1 MTTASSTGMSL
12 DSATIMQRLTERF
25 STRIR
30 FARTS
35 HGVRLQM
42 SKILDATPVSW
53 PIRAPQLSVTRQSTV
68 VARTSPAEK
77 QGACFL
83 PVASDGSTRFQW
95 RYASFE
101 SPVRS
106 RSWPGVYSTWC
117 TPCESVVH
125 HTFSQDKRHVNPGVV
140 IRMPSTRPRHSDK
153 DTSAK
158 RARITRQG
166 PLRVDKLH
174 RPLNE
179 QGLEVHG
186 AAGQPRIVAAHA
198 RHPEGDSARA
208 FARSKS
214 APSGRHPSEVNPS
227 HAGRGA
233 TG

>member
-1 MTTASSTGMSL
+1 MTEGGLDRSRRLCNAVIRDSSEQMTTASSTGMSL

-42 SKILDATPVSW
+42 SKILDATPASW
-53 PIRAPQLSVTRQSTV
+53 PMRAPQLSVIRQSTV

-83 PVASDGSTRFQW
+83 PVASAGSTRFQW

-101 SPVRS
+101 SPARS

-117 TPCESVVH
+117 TPWESVVH
-125 HTFSQDKRHVNPGVV
+125 HTFSQGKRHVNPGVV
-140 IRMPSTRPRHSDK
+140 IRMPSTCPRHSDK

-158 RARITRQG
+158 RARITRSG
-166 PLRVDKLH
+166 PPLH
-174 RPLNE
+174 IP
-179 QGLEVHG
+179 VC
-186 AAGQPRIVAAHA
+186 
-198 RHPEGDSARA
+198 
-208 FARSKS
+208 
-214 APSGRHPSEVNPS
+214 
-227 HAGRGA
+227 RG
-233 TG
+233 GHCDGHRN